1 MDLRIGFVCNEYFH
15 LDEINGKFKPS
26 NAHGGFG
33 FLTRVKAEY
42 LAEHG
47 YDVHVFIPGENFQN
61 NSMETKIINKV
72 QVHTYRTDYDKRS
85 FIGKAIREIKGLT
98 QNPDLEKYFN
108 EIKLDILQSED
119 TPPSDI
125 LINKSLNI
133 PFIMVFQDPFD
144 YYDLNLLYD
153 SEQNYLNIPK
163 SGILGYKI
171 KSHDYKFKNAFLINM
186 AHRKNFIKPMH
197 RFLTSDN
204 KIINNYAEAK
214 FIANKSKEMF
224 NPDKIPGLLLN
235 PIKMYDIKREK
246 FENPI
251 ICWVARWDPQKR
263 PDMALLIARKMPD
276 VNFIMIGTAT
286 KNSKNYQ
293 EVEDYLKKEFSQ
305 LKNLTIMGFV
315 SEEKKREI
323 IGKSW
328 GLLNTSIREGLP
340 ITFLEA
346 MAEGTPI
353 ISYVDPDMYA
363 SRFGIKVDY
372 NIDSFRQGIEKA
384 VTEKLYDKIGNK
396 EREYILKEHE
406 LEVVMNK
413 HLQIYEKILKN
424 QNSQ

>member
-1 MDLRIGFVCNEYFH
+1 MDLRVGFVCNEYFH
-15 LDEINGKFKPS
+15 FDEINGKFQPS
-26 NAHGGFG
+26 NAHGGVG

-47 YDVHVFIPGENFQN
+47 YDVHVFIPGENFRN
-61 NSMETKIINKV
+61 NIMETKIINKV
-72 QVHTYRTDYDKRS
+72 QVHTYRTDYGKRS

-98 QNPDLEKYFN
+98 HNPDLEKYFN

-119 TPPSDI
+119 MPPANI
-125 LINKSLNI
+125 LFNKSLNI
-133 PFIMVFQDPFD
+133 PFILVFQDPWD
-144 YYDLNLLYD
+144 YYDVNLLYD
-153 SEQNYLNIPK
+153 SDQNYLNIPK
-163 SGILGYKI
+163 SGILGYEVKPQ
-171 KSHDYKFKNAFLINM
+171 DYKFIYAFLINM
-186 AHRKNFIKPMH
+186 VHKKNNIKPMH
-197 RFLTSDN
+197 RFLTSNN
-204 KIINNYAEAK
+204 KIINNYAEAE
-214 FIANKSKEMF
+214 FIANKAKEIY
-224 NPDKIPGLLLN
+224 NLDKIPGLLRN
-235 PIKMYDIKREK
+235 PIKMYNIKREK
-246 FENPI
+246 FENPT

-276 VNFIMIGTAT
+276 INFIMIGTAS

-353 ISYVDPDMYA
+353 ISYVDPDMYT

-372 NIDSFRQGIEKA
+372 NIDSFKQGIEKA

-396 EREYILKEHE
+396 EREYVLKEHE

-424 QNSQ
+424 QDF

>member
-1 MDLRIGFVCNEYFH
+1 MDLRIGFVCSEYFH
-15 LDEINGKFKPS
+15 SDEINGKLKPS

-61 NSMETKIINKV
+61 NIMETKIINKV
-72 QVHTYRTDYDKRS
+72 QVHIYRTNYDKRS
-85 FIGKAIREIKGLT
+85 FIGKAIRQIKGLT
-98 QNPDLEKYFN
+98 PNPDLEKYFK

-119 TPPSDI
+119 MPPANI
-125 LINKSLNI
+125 LFNKSLNI
-133 PFIMVFQDPFD
+133 PFILVFQDPWD
-144 YYDLNLLYD
+144 YYDVNLLYD
-153 SEQNYLNIPK
+153 SDQNYLNIPK
-163 SGILGYKI
+163 SGILGYEVKPQ
-171 KSHDYKFKNAFLINM
+171 DYKFKYAFLINM
-186 AHRKNFIKPMH
+186 VHKKNNIKPMH
-197 RFLTSDN
+197 RFLTSNN

-214 FIANKSKEMF
+214 FIANKAKEIF
-224 NPDKIPGLLLN
+224 NLDKIPGLLLN
-235 PIKMYDIKREK
+235 PIKMYNIKREK
-246 FENPI
+246 FENPT
-251 ICWVARWDPQKR
+251 ICWVGRWDPQKR

-276 VNFIMIGTAT
+276 INFIMIGTAS

-305 LKNLTIMGFV
+305 LKNLTIMGFI

-353 ISYVDPDMYA
+353 ISYVDPDMYT

-372 NIDSFRQGIEKA
+372 NIDSFKQGIEKA

-396 EREYILKEHE
+396 EREYVLKEHE

-424 QNSQ
+424 QDF